1 MKYIYIILLLFSI
14 TGYSQSVKIDSHA
27 GQVSDLSATD
37 TTPDA
42 TDLIILESASGI
54 DKAMTF
60 SHFTNMPHGAWA
72 FYDSATTL
80 DMSTGEWSMI
90 TNAWNTLFTEEDAD
104 FLTFAGDSVTLTY
117 AGDYISI
124 ASISFGGTAGDLYQ
138 FSYFKNGVLI
148 DYCTINRSTS
158 QTDVGNLSLPV
169 YLRNIE
175 AGDDITMKV
184 RNTASDDDATIV
196 AVTWII
202 WRLHI

>member
-14 TGYSQSVKIDSHA
+14 TGYSQFVKIDGPT
-27 GQVSDLSATD
+27 GQISDLPALVIVDSAD
-37 TTPDA
+37 YVIVEHND
-42 TDLIILESASGI
+42 SS
-54 DKAMTF
+54 KKVTF
-60 SHFTNMPHGAWA
+60 SDFTTVPHGAWA
-72 FYDSATTL
+72 FYDSSTTL
-80 DMSTGEWSMI
+80 DMSTGAWSMI

-104 FLTFAGDSVTLTY
+104 YLTFAGDSITLTY

-148 DYCTINRSTS
+148 EYCTINRSTS

-169 YLRNIE
+169 YLFGIE